1 MIESATGSNVLIVFT
16 ELGRRAERDFFL
28 CKIIIE
34 KELNCKKTFQ
44 MREIHRGNLAGCKG
58 GLQLVE
64 RVQKF
69 RANFI
74 RWGKE
79 IKYQPFAGTESSRKY
94 KDSL

>member
-1 MIESATGSNVLIVFT
+1 
-16 ELGRRAERDFFL
+16 
-28 CKIIIE
+28 
-34 KELNCKKTFQ
+34 

-64 RVQKF
+64 SVQKF
-69 RANFI
+69 RANFR